1 MEFVKKYSEQF
12 NQKELE
18 SLSKKFDINI
28 DVVKLLFSRGIDT
41 EDKIFKFI
49 NSGVSS
55 LNNPFLLKDMD
66 KVVEKIRFYV
76 ANKKRIL
83 IMGDYDTDGISASA
97 ILYKYFESVGTKV
110 DVFLPNRFVDGYGL
124 TCDSL
129 DKVKGLYN
137 PDLIITVDCGITC
150 VDEIAYSKKIGI
162 DIIVTDHHDI
172 PAVIPDTLIINPK
185 LDGQLYPFKE
195 LCGAGVALK
204 LVHALGGLE
213 ESLKYV
219 TIASLATVADI
230 VPLIH
235 ENRAI
240 VKLGLEKQKEQMPK
254 GLKKLCSTLKISLPL
269 ASSDISFKLAPKINA
284 TGRMGDASI
293 SFNLYIEKDE
303 AKIEENIKLL
313 LELNDKRV
321 VETNTIF
328 ESACQM
334 LEDTN
339 VSRLG
344 MIVLYNENW
353 ESGVLGII
361 CSKLVEKYN
370 KPVCLL
376 SKVDDEYKGSL
387 RSIPAVN
394 IFEALTS
401 VSDLLIRF
409 GGHNQAG
416 GLSIEAKNLKEFRRR
431 INDYVLKN
439 VNENDMLTKKYY
451 DLDLTDS
458 NVTLKFVK
466 DLDIFE
472 PTGFKNEK
480 PLFRFQ
486 IDNNST
492 IRMTNYPQ
500 HLRLKYKDLG
510 LIAFNKGEYYYNL
523 NVNCMK
529 EIIAELFIEKFSKK
543 EKISGFVRNIN
554 YSKLNTATKSEIIGA
569 NYLTQLKMIN
579 SKSEF
584 LNYNTIKFD
593 DAIKKINDITKK
605 SKFGTAVLINDMD
618 TYLSCVKLLSNINNY
633 ELFDIR
639 NACGENVI
647 LFSPDASTNLKD
659 YNNIFL
665 LDSFLCVGYLA
676 SISTKFNKIY
686 VVQDRLNLA
695 LFSNLDTSR
704 GGFAKIHNAIK
715 LAGITAPQADLVAYF
730 NVLRKQ
736 NLVDKNIKYNQF
748 VFFIMV
754 MEELG
759 IMKFNG
765 GLIEI
770 NEGVKANLSSSPI
783 YNFVCELLKIK

>member
-1 MEFVKKYSEQF
+1 MEFVKKYTEQY

-18 SLSKKFDINI
+18 LLAQKFDISVDI
-28 DVVKLLFSRGIDT
+28 VKLLFSRGIDS

-66 KVVEKIRFYV
+66 KVVDKIKYYV
-76 ANKKRIL
+76 ENKKRIL

-97 ILYKYFESVGTKV
+97 VLYKYFESIGTKV
-110 DVFLPNRFVDGYGL
+110 NVFLPNRFVDGYGL
-124 TCDSL
+124 TCESL
-129 DKVKGLYN
+129 DKVKSLYN

-150 VDEIAYSKKIGI
+150 VEEIEYCKKLGI

-213 ESLKYV
+213 ESLKCV
-219 TIASLATVADI
+219 TVASLATVADI
-230 VPLIH
+230 VPLVS

-254 GLKKLCSTLKISLPL
+254 GLKKLCTTLKISLPL
-269 ASSDISFKLAPKINA
+269 TSSDISFKLAPKINA

-293 SFNLYIEKDE
+293 SFNLYVEKDD
-303 AKIEENIKLL
+303 AKIDENIKLL
-313 LELNDKRV
+313 LELNEKRV
-321 VETNTIF
+321 NETNAIF

-431 INDYVLKN
+431 INDYVLN
-439 VNENDMLTKKYY
+439 NINENDLLTKKYY

-458 NVTLKFVK
+458 VVTPKFVK
-466 DLDIFE
+466 DLEIFE

-500 HLRLKYKDLG
+500 HLRLKFKDLG
-510 LIAFNKGEYYYNL
+510 LIAFNKGEYFYNL

-529 EIIAELFIEKFSKK
+529 EVIAELFIEKYSKK

-579 SKSEF
+579 AKSEF
-584 LNYNTIKFD
+584 LNYRTIKFD
-593 DAIKKINDITKK
+593 DAIKKINEITKK
-605 SKFGTAVLINDMD
+605 TKFGTAVLINDMD
-618 TYLSCVKLLSNINNY
+618 TYLSLVRALKFIKNY
-633 ELFDIR
+633 ELFDIK

-647 LFSPDASTNLKD
+647 VFSPDASTNLKD

-665 LDSFLCVGYLA
+665 LDSFLCEGYLA
-676 SISTKFNKIY
+676 SFSTKFNKIY
-686 VVQDRLNLA
+686 AVQDRLNLS
-695 LFSNLDTSR
+695 LFTNLDTSR
-704 GGFAKIHNAIK
+704 EGFAKIHNAIK
-715 LAGITAPQADLVAYF
+715 VAGITTPQADLVAYF

-736 NLVDKNIKYNQF
+736 NLVDKTVKYNQF

-759 IMKFNG
+759 IMKFSG

-770 NEGVKANLSSSPI
+770 NNGIKTNLLASPI
-783 YNFVCELLKIK
+783 YNFVCELLKIN

>member
-1 MEFVKKYSEQF
+1 MEFLKKYLEQF

-18 SLSKKFDINI
+18 KLSAKFDISI

-49 NSGVSS
+49 NCGVSS

-66 KVVEKIRFYV
+66 KVVEKIKYYID
-76 ANKKRIL
+76 NKKRIL

-97 ILYKYFESVGTKV
+97 ILYKYFESIGIKAN
-110 DVFLPNRFVDGYGL
+110 VFLPNRFIDGYGL

-150 VDEIAYSKKIGI
+150 VEEIAYCKKLGI

-230 VPLIH
+230 VPLVD

-240 VKLGLEKQKEQMPK
+240 VKLGLQNQKEQMPK
-254 GLKKLCSTLKISLPL
+254 GLKKLCTTIKMSLPL
-269 ASSDISFKLAPKINA
+269 TSSDISFKLAPKINA

-293 SFNLYIEKDE
+293 SFNLYVEKNDE
-303 AKIEENIKLL
+303 EIDKNIKLL

-321 VETNTIF
+321 METNTIF

-344 MIVLYNENW
+344 MIVLYNDSW

-416 GLSIEAKNLKEFRRR
+416 GLSIEGKNLKEFRRR
-431 INDYVLKN
+431 INEYVLN
-439 VNENDMLTKKYY
+439 NINEADLVTKKYY
-451 DLDLTDS
+451 DLDLTDVD
-458 NVTLKFVK
+458 VTTKFVK
-466 DLDIFE
+466 DLEIFE

-500 HLRLKYKDLG
+500 HLRLKFKDLG

-529 EIIAELFIEKFSKK
+529 EVIAELFIEKYSKK

-579 SKSEF
+579 TKSEF
-584 LNYNTIKFD
+584 LNYQTIKFE
-593 DAIKKINDITKK
+593 DALKKINNITSK
-605 SKFGTAVLINDMD
+605 SKFGTAILINDMD
-618 TYLSCVKLLSNINNY
+618 TYLSVVRTLTNINNY
-633 ELFDIR
+633 ELFDIK

-647 LFSPDASTNLKD
+647 VFSPDADINLKD
-659 YNNIFL
+659 YNNIYL
-665 LDSFLCVGYLA
+665 LDSFLCEGYLA

-686 VVQDRLNLA
+686 AVQDRLNLS
-695 LFSNLDTSR
+695 LFNNLDTSR
-704 GGFAKIHNAIK
+704 EGFAKIHNAIK
-715 LAGITAPQADLVAYF
+715 LAGITVSQADLVSYF

-736 NLVDKNIKYNQF
+736 NLVDKSIKYNQF
-748 VFFIMV
+748 MFFIMV

-759 IMKFNG
+759 VMKFSD
-765 GLIEI
+765 GLLEI
-770 NEGVKANLSSSPI
+770 NKGVKTNLQDSSI
-783 YNFVCELLKIK
+783 YNFVVELIKIK